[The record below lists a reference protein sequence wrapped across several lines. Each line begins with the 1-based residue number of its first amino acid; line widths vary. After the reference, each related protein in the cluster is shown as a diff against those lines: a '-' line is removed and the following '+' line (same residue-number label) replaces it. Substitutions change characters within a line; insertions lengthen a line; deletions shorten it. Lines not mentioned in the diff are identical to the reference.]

1 LAAVAVAITVVLAWL
16 ALCRRRIGL
25 PALTFGALVWPTVFG
40 LVMAAPAPGLAYLG
54 TVPALIGALAA
65 LFAAVTPWRGAAY
78 GVRLVAAVVAVLVL
92 APAVTLF
99 LPSLG
104 MGLSA
109 VAALFVVLAC
119 LVALPILDLLLPG

>member
-1 LAAVAVAITVVLAWL
+1 SLARLGAGTVAALIPLIAGPAAVYGLWRLLIVIRPGYGQMLDLWRPMWFRLAAVAVAITVVLAWL

-78 GVRLVAAVVAVLVL
+78 GVR
-92 APAVTLF
+92 
-99 LPSLG
+99 
-104 MGLSA
+104 
-109 VAALFVVLAC
+109 
-119 LVALPILDLLLPG
+119 